1 MPDAT
6 DDSTSMSRSRLPTI
20 AGATATGNA
29 ITRTKKY
36 NDIIINA
43 IDIAI
48 AMIVIGIAK
57 CPGRE
62 FIGIRVCQHQI
73 EYEQDQ

>member
-20 AGATATGNA
+20 AGAIATGNA
-29 ITRTKKY
+29 ITRTKNY
-36 NDIIINA
+36 NDVIINA

-57 CPGRE
+57 CPGRK
-62 FIGIRVCQHQI
+62 FIGTRVRQRQL
-73 EYEQDQ
+73 

>member
-1 MPDAT
+1 MQPMIQHQCQDQGYRQ
-6 DDSTSMSRSRLPTI
+6 SQGRPRQEMQSPER
-20 AGATATGNA
+20 
-29 ITRTKKY
+29 KKY

-57 CPGRE
+57 CPGRT
-62 FIGIRVCQHQI
+62 FIGTRVRQHQL
-73 EYEQDQ
+73 